1 MLFLGARPRTSP
13 HRVVRNLQEI
23 SGGTGGVEQLDRSG
37 AEMEGKAKSACRAL
51 SDLIADSLEEP
62 AGLDKRSSGHQDDE
76 LIVRIAGYHVRLA
89 GVGAQNPGHQHE
101 SFLSHPVSVH
111 MVQHLKL
118 VYFEENEYEIIT
130 RRPRLLERL
139 VQPGIEVRTAEDP
152 GQGINVRLS
161 RMTIDRWWRLH
172 HDRIVR
178 RTADDRPL
186 ASLRM

>member
-1 MLFLGARPRTSP
+1 
-13 HRVVRNLQEI
+13 
-23 SGGTGGVEQLDRSG
+23 
-37 AEMEGKAKSACRAL
+37 
-51 SDLIADSLEEP
+51 
-62 AGLDKRSSGHQDDE
+62 
-76 LIVRIAGYHVRLA
+76 
-89 GVGAQNPGHQHE
+89 
-101 SFLSHPVSVH
+101 